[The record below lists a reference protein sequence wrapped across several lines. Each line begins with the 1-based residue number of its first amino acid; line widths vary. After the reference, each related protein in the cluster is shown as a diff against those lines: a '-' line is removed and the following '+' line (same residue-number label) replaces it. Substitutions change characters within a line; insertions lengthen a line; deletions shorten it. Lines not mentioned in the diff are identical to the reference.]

1 MKYNINI
8 KTLLCGSLAKGK
20 ATLSVALL
28 LMAGGASFTSCT
40 DWLDKDPES
49 IIAED
54 EAFKNYRNFQGY
66 IEEIYN
72 LIPDKE
78 KVNYCTA
85 WNFGDDAV
93 HNPEG
98 YAHMDHQVDLGNY
111 RNWWTNT
118 QCWLKGGYYNNRQQS
133 LWDNSWYCIRKCNM
147 GIEHIKS
154 LVGTDEERNL
164 LLGQMYFFRAWWH
177 FELMCYFGG
186 LPYIDKA
193 LEASDIPE
201 LPRLSFQEC
210 ADRCAA
216 DFESAYNLLPI
227 DWDET
232 LAGMQTSDKNDL
244 RVNKFTALCYLGKC
258 YLWAGSPLMKEFE
271 KTKTGGTAQLLG
283 ASSNGKTYDY
293 DIEYCKKAAEALGRA
308 LNMVAKGT
316 VKYKLAEYK
325 YSNIYDHVM
334 DEKAQSCY
342 SDIFYCV
349 KPRYTNWDMPGS
361 TEAIFRGAYP
371 GVNTANWNCAKIFG
385 PKVAKLVEHDNII
398 HHPTANL
405 IDQYGM
411 ANGQPIYLVRNGEY
425 VLNPASGWDPEH
437 PYKDRDPRFYHDIVF
452 DGFRYVLNTE
462 PLNED
467 QLKLVYC
474 DLYTGGA
481 MRSVDNAS
489 STGYFIQK
497 LIPHQCNFG
506 DKWYEWDYAFQCY
519 LPYMRLADIYLMYAE
534 ARTAIATGVTDLKD
548 KPAYCPTLSA
558 VDAIN
563 ALRDR
568 VNSDDYPMEHVPANI
583 MDTKEHFMD
592 EVRRERAVELSF
604 EGFRW
609 CDLQRWL
616 LLTEP
621 PYTVKYSH
629 EFERLE
635 WGKYDPDKTF
645 EENNLDKN
653 NKPIT
658 DLSLITYTW
667 DWFKSHDPKDAKV
680 GNFRKKELI
689 TRRLESKHYWFPLP
703 DKDTYL
709 YKGFNQNPGW

>member
-1 MKYNINI
+1 MKYYNNI
-8 KTLLCGSLAKGK
+8 KSLLCGSL
-20 ATLSVALL
+20 LL
-28 LMAGGASFTSCT
+28 LAGTTTFTSCT
-40 DWLDKDPES
+40 DWLDKDPEA
-49 IIAED
+49 IVAED

-78 KVNYCTA
+78 KINYCTA

-93 HNPEG
+93 HNTEG
-98 YAHMDHQVDLGNY
+98 FAHMDHQVDLGNY
-111 RNWWTNT
+111 RNWYTNS
-118 QCWLKGGYYNNRQQS
+118 QCWLNGDRSS
-133 LWDNSWYCIRKCNM
+133 LWRNSWYCIRKCNM
-147 GIEHIKS
+147 GIDNIKS
-154 LVGTDEERNL
+154 LIGTDEERDL

-186 LPYIDKA
+186 LPYIDQTFDA
-193 LEASDIPE
+193 NNIPE

-210 ADRCAA
+210 ADRCAE
-216 DFESAYNLLPI
+216 DFEKAYSLLPY

-232 LAGMQTSDKNDL
+232 LAGMQTSGKNDL
-244 RVNKFTALCYLGKC
+244 RVNKFMALCYLGKC

-271 KTKTGGTAQLLG
+271 KTKDGGVAQLLG

-293 DIEYCKKAAEALGRA
+293 DINYCKKAAEALGKA
-308 LNMVAKGT
+308 LELVVRGQVN
-316 VKYKLAEYK
+316 YKLAEYK
-325 YSNIYDHVM
+325 YSDIYNHVR
-334 DEKAQSCY
+334 DENAETNY
-342 SDIFYCV
+342 SDIFYTV
-349 KPRYTNWDMPGS
+349 KQSWKMPGT

-371 GVNTANWNCAKIFG
+371 GANSANWNCAKIFG
-385 PKVAKLVEHDNII
+385 PKVEGLVAHDKII
-398 HHPTANL
+398 HHPTANV

-452 DGFRYVLNTE
+452 DGFRYVLSTDALTSTQKKHE
-462 PLNED
+462 
-467 QLKLVYC
+467 YC
-474 DLYTGGA
+474 TLYTGGA
-481 MRSVDNAS
+481 MRGVADGS

-497 LIPHQCNFG
+497 LVPHQCNEG
-506 DKWYEWDYAFQCY
+506 DKWYDWDYAFQTY

-534 ARTAIATGVTDLKD
+534 ARTAIASNIAEVKERTS
-548 KPAYCPTLSA
+548 YCSLSA

-568 VNSDDYPMEHVPANI
+568 VNSSDWPMEHVQANL

-592 EVRRERAVELSF
+592 EIRRERAVELSF

-629 EFERLE
+629 EFERLDNDD
-635 WGKYDPDKTF
+635 WYFNSKTH
-645 EENNLDKN
+645 E
-653 NKPIT
+653 PA
-658 DLSLITYTW
+658 
-667 DWFKSHDPKDAKV
+667 HDPAEAHL
-680 GNFRKKELI
+680 GNFHKEELI
-689 TRRLESKHYWFPLP
+689 TRRLDSKHYWFPLP

-709 YKGFNQNPGW
+709 YEGFKQNPGW

>member
-1 MKYNINI
+1 M
-8 KTLLCGSLAKGK
+8 
-20 ATLSVALL
+20 LL
-28 LMAGGASFTSCT
+28 LTGGACFTSCT
-40 DWLDKDPES
+40 DWLDKEKES
-49 IIAED
+49 IVAED

-93 HNPEG
+93 HNTEG

-111 RNWWTNT
+111 RNWYNNN
-118 QCWLKGGYYNNRQQS
+118 QCWLKGNFFNDRNQS

-147 GIEHIKS
+147 GIENIKS
-154 LVGTDEERNL
+154 LVGTDEERDL

-186 LPYIDKA
+186 FPYITKA
-193 LEASDIPE
+193 FEASSIPN

-210 ADRCAA
+210 ADSCAK
-216 DFESAYNLLPI
+216 DFEKAYDLLPW

-232 LAGMQTSDKNDL
+232 LAGMQTSGKNDL
-244 RVNKFTALCYLGKC
+244 RVDKFMALCYLGKV

-271 KTKTGGTAQLLG
+271 KTKNGGVAQLLG

-293 DIEYCKKAAEALGRA
+293 DVEYCKKAAETLGKALELVNR
-308 LNMVAKGT
+308 GT
-316 VKYKLAEYK
+316 VKYKLAEFKYSDLYNHTADENGDAENN
-325 YSNIYDHVM
+325 YSNIFYTV
-334 DEKAQSCY
+334 KQSW
-342 SDIFYCV
+342 
-349 KPRYTNWDMPGS
+349 KMPGVK
-361 TEAIFRGAYP
+361 EAIFRGAYP
-371 GVNTANWNCAKIFG
+371 GTNSANWNCAKIFG
-385 PKVAKLVEHDNII
+385 PKVAGLVDHDKII

-405 IDQYGM
+405 VDQYGM

-425 VLNPASGWDPEH
+425 VLNPESGWDPDH
-437 PYKDRDPRFYHDIVF
+437 PFKDRDPRFYHDIIF
-452 DGFRYVLNTE
+452 DGFHYVLSIDALTTE
-462 PLNED
+462 QKKYD
-467 QLKLVYC
+467 YC
-474 DLYTGGA
+474 SLYTGGA
-481 MRSVDNAS
+481 MRAIDSGS

-497 LIPHQCNFG
+497 LVPHQCNQG
-506 DKWYEWDYAFQCY
+506 DKWYEWEYAFQSY

-534 ARTAIATGVTDLKD
+534 ARAAIANSVADIKEQPD
-548 KPAYCPTLSA
+548 YCPSLSA

-568 VNSDDYPMEHVPANI
+568 VNSEDYPMGHVQANL
-583 MDTKEHFMD
+583 MDTREHFID

-635 WGKYDPDKTF
+635 
-645 EENNLDKN
+645 
-653 NKPIT
+653 T
-658 DLSLITYTW
+658 D
-667 DWFKSHDPKDAKV
+667 DWFFNKNSREAMHDPKDAKV
-680 GNFRKKELI
+680 ANFHKEELI

-703 DKDTYL
+703 DKDIYL
-709 YKGFNQNPGW
+709 YEGFPQNPGW

>member
-1 MKYNINI
+1 MNVMKYYNNI
-8 KTLLCGSLAKGK
+8 KSLLCGSL
-20 ATLSVALL
+20 LL
-28 LMAGGASFTSCT
+28 LAGTTTFTSCT
-40 DWLDKDPES
+40 DWLDKDPEA
-49 IIAED
+49 IVAED

-78 KVNYCTA
+78 KINYCTA

-93 HNPEG
+93 HNTEG
-98 YAHMDHQVDLGNY
+98 FAHMDHQVDLGNY
-111 RNWWTNT
+111 RNWYTNS
-118 QCWLKGGYYNNRQQS
+118 QCWLNGDRSS
-133 LWDNSWYCIRKCNM
+133 LWRNSWYCIRKCNM
-147 GIEHIKS
+147 GIDNIKS
-154 LVGTDEERNL
+154 LIGTDEERDL

-186 LPYIDKA
+186 LPYIDQTFDA
-193 LEASDIPE
+193 NNIPE

-210 ADRCAA
+210 ADRCAE
-216 DFESAYNLLPI
+216 DFEKAYSLLPY

-232 LAGMQTSDKNDL
+232 LAGMQTSGKNDL
-244 RVNKFTALCYLGKC
+244 RVNKFMALCYLGKC

-271 KTKTGGTAQLLG
+271 KTKDGGVAQLLG

-293 DIEYCKKAAEALGRA
+293 DINYCKKAAEALGKA
-308 LNMVAKGT
+308 LELVVRGQ

-325 YSNIYDHVM
+325 YSDIYNHVR
-334 DEKAQSCY
+334 DENAETNY
-342 SDIFYCV
+342 SDIFYTV
-349 KPRYTNWDMPGS
+349 KQSWKMPGT

-371 GVNTANWNCAKIFG
+371 GANSANWNCAKIFG
-385 PKVAKLVEHDNII
+385 PKVEGLVAHDKII
-398 HHPTANL
+398 HHPTANV

-425 VLNPASGWDPEH
+425 VLNPASGWDPEY

-452 DGFRYVLNTE
+452 DGFRYVLSTDALTSTQKKHE
-462 PLNED
+462 
-467 QLKLVYC
+467 YC
-474 DLYTGGA
+474 TLYTGGA
-481 MRSVDNAS
+481 MRGVADGS

-497 LIPHQCNFG
+497 LVPHQCNEG
-506 DKWYEWDYAFQCY
+506 DKWYDWDYAFQTY

-534 ARTAIATGVTDLKD
+534 ARTAIASNIAEVKERTT
-548 KPAYCPTLSA
+548 YCSLSA

-568 VNSDDYPMEHVPANI
+568 VNSSDWPMEHVQANL

-592 EVRRERAVELSF
+592 EIRRERAVELSF

-629 EFERLE
+629 EFERLDNDD
-635 WGKYDPDKTF
+635 WYFNSKTH
-645 EENNLDKN
+645 E
-653 NKPIT
+653 PA
-658 DLSLITYTW
+658 
-667 DWFKSHDPKDAKV
+667 HDPKDAHI
-680 GNFRKKELI
+680 GNFHKEELI

-709 YKGFNQNPGW
+709 YEGFAQNPGW

>member
-1 MKYNINI
+1 MKYYNNM
-8 KTLLCGSLAKGK
+8 KSLVCGSL
-20 ATLSVALL
+20 LL
-28 LMAGGASFTSCT
+28 LAGSVSLTSCT

-49 IIAED
+49 IVADD

-66 IEEIYN
+66 IEEIYS

-111 RNWWTNT
+111 RNWWTNN
-118 QCWLKGGYYNNRQQS
+118 QCWLNGANSS
-133 LWDNSWYCIRKCNM
+133 LWKNSWYSIRKCNM
-147 GIEHIKS
+147 GIENIKS
-154 LVGTDEERNL
+154 LVGTDEERDL
-164 LLGQMYFFRAWWH
+164 LLGQLYFFRAWWH

-186 LPYIDKA
+186 LPYIDVA
-193 LEASDIPE
+193 FDAANIPE

-210 ADRCAA
+210 ADRCAE
-216 DFESAYNLLPI
+216 DFEKAYDLLPL

-232 LAGMQTSDKNDL
+232 LAGMQTSGKNDL
-244 RVNKFTALCYLGKC
+244 RINKFMALCYLGKC

-271 KTKTGGTAQLLG
+271 KTKDGGVAELLG

-293 DIEYCKKAAEALGRA
+293 DQKYCKLAVEALGKA
-308 LNMVAKGT
+308 LEMVKKGT
-316 VKYKLAEYK
+316 VRYKLAEYK
-325 YSNIYDHVM
+325 YSNIYDHER
-334 DEKAQSCY
+334 DENAETNY
-342 SDIFYCV
+342 SDIFYTH
-349 KPRYTNWDMPGS
+349 KQSWLMPG
-361 TEAIFRGAYP
+361 TCEAIFRGAYP
-371 GVNTANWNCAKIFG
+371 GANSFNWNCAKIFG

-425 VLNPASGWDPEH
+425 VINPESGWDPEH

-452 DGFRYVLNTE
+452 DGFHYVINTE
-462 PLNED
+462 PLNAD
-467 QLKLVYC
+467 QKKLEYC
-474 DLYTGGA
+474 QLYTDGA

-497 LIPHQCNFG
+497 LVPHQCNFG
-506 DKWYEWDYAFQCY
+506 DKWYDWDHALQGY

-534 ARTAIATGVTDLKD
+534 AVAAIAPNVSALKTRTD
-548 KPAYCPTLSA
+548 YCSLSA

-568 VNSDDYPMEHVPANI
+568 VNSGDWPMEHVQANL

-635 WGKYDPDKTF
+635 KD
-645 EENNLDKN
+645 E
-653 NKPIT
+653 
-658 DLSLITYTW
+658 
-667 DWFKSHDPKDAKV
+667 WFKDHDPKDAKI
-680 GNFRKKELI
+680 GNFHKKELI
-689 TRRLESKHYWFPLP
+689 TRSFESKHYWFPLP

-709 YKGFNQNPGW
+709 YEGFPQNPGW

>member
-1 MKYNINI
+1 MKYYNNI
-8 KTLLCGSLAKGK
+8 KSLLYGSM
-20 ATLSVALL
+20 LL
-28 LMAGGASFTSCT
+28 LTGGACFTSCT
-40 DWLDKDPES
+40 DWLDKEKES
-49 IIAED
+49 IVAED

-93 HNPEG
+93 HNTEG

-111 RNWWTNT
+111 RNWYNNN
-118 QCWLKGGYYNNRQQS
+118 QCWLKGNFFNDRNQS

-147 GIEHIKS
+147 GIENIKS
-154 LVGTDEERNL
+154 LVGTDEERDL

-186 LPYIDKA
+186 FPYITKA
-193 LEASDIPE
+193 FEASSIPN

-210 ADRCAA
+210 ADSCAK
-216 DFESAYNLLPI
+216 DFEKAYDLLPW

-232 LAGMQTSDKNDL
+232 LAGMQTSGKNDL
-244 RVNKFTALCYLGKC
+244 RVDKFTALCYLGKV

-271 KTKTGGTAQLLG
+271 KTKNGGVAQLLG

-293 DIEYCKKAAEALGRA
+293 DVEYCKKAAETLGKALELVNR
-308 LNMVAKGT
+308 GT
-316 VKYKLAEYK
+316 VKYKLAEFKYSDLYNHTADENNGDVENN
-325 YSNIYDHVM
+325 YSNI
-334 DEKAQSCY
+334 
-342 SDIFYCV
+342 FYTV
-349 KPRYTNWDMPGS
+349 KQNWKMPGVK
-361 TEAIFRGAYP
+361 EAIFRGAYP
-371 GVNTANWNCAKIFG
+371 GTNSANWNCAKIFG
-385 PKVAKLVEHDNII
+385 PKVAGLVDHDKII

-405 IDQYGM
+405 VDQYGM

-425 VLNPASGWDPEH
+425 VLNPESGWDPDH
-437 PYKDRDPRFYHDIVF
+437 PFKDRDPRFYHDIIF
-452 DGFRYVLNTE
+452 DGFHYVLSIDALTTE
-462 PLNED
+462 QKKYD
-467 QLKLVYC
+467 YC
-474 DLYTGGA
+474 SLYTGGA
-481 MRSVDNAS
+481 MRAIDSGS

-497 LIPHQCNFG
+497 LVPHQCNQG
-506 DKWYEWDYAFQCY
+506 DKWYEWEYYFQSY

-534 ARTAIATGVTDLKD
+534 ARAAIANSVADIKEQPD
-548 KPAYCPTLSA
+548 YCPSLSA

-568 VNSDDYPMEHVPANI
+568 VNSEDYPMGHVQANL
-583 MDTKEHFMD
+583 MDTREHFID

-635 WGKYDPDKTF
+635 
-645 EENNLDKN
+645 
-653 NKPIT
+653 T
-658 DLSLITYTW
+658 D
-667 DWFKSHDPKDAKV
+667 DWFFNKNSREAMHDPKDAKV
-680 GNFRKKELI
+680 ANFHKEELI

-703 DKDTYL
+703 DKDIYL
-709 YKGFNQNPGW
+709 YEGFPQNPGW